1 MRTALEKIDSLN
13 FNAHCVRAHIY
24 KKGFILQHNQKLNL
38 SAAGVPQR
46 LFSDFKNII
55 FQKSYELLL
64 LNIFN

>member
-1 MRTALEKIDSLN
+1 MLTALELMYI
-13 FNAHCVRAHIY
+13 

-55 FQKSYELLL
+55 FQNSYELLL